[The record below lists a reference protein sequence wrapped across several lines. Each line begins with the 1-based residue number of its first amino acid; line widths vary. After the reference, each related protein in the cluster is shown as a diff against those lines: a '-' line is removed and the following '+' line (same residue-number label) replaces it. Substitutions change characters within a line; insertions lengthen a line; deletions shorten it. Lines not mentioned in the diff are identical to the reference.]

1 MKKLAIPVL
10 TVVLALGACA
20 GGNDVA
26 ATVDGVDITVAEIE
40 SLVTAAEGQTIDPT
54 QFADLLSFNIVLDV
68 FARGADDDFGITF
81 TVDEIA
87 EEADRII
94 TAELTGDQTR
104 EELLA
109 QMQVTEELLQM
120 IAHQSLIQ
128 GAIREEMEGEVAAPT
143 QEEIDGIIAEAE
155 ALAETQTCASHILVA
170 TETEAQDV
178 VARLEAGEEF
188 ADVALE
194 VSLDGSSANGG
205 DLGCQAPE
213 QYVPEFAEAMT
224 AAEVGV
230 PTAPVQSE
238 FGYHVIL
245 VREDE
250 LPTVEQATTTLQA
263 QAVEL
268 ASQDWF
274 VSKAE
279 AAEVEV
285 NEQYGTWETD
295 PTPGVVPPAGATTT
309 TG

>member
-170 TETEAQDV
+170 TEAEAQDV

-230 PTAPVQSE
+230 PTAPVESE

>member
-170 TETEAQDV
+170 TEAEAQDV

-250 LPTVEQATTTLQA
+250 LPTVEEATTTLQA